1 MIENRNNN
9 CKRQVLWT
17 SWSVWPL
24 TTQSSSYSPSSCTR
38 CPSTVAITRWPR
50 DQVTKWPRDQ
60 ETKNLPPSLI
70 FPLRSNCFRFSCPCC
85 FRSST
90 YLWLAACKNIRK
102 RLESRWFCFE
112 SDAIQMFFG
121 HMLLWLLMRLCGLHH
136 WWRCF
141 LMFWLFTI
149 FGWFPWFFKVLSW
162 FLVGFRVFRVFSS
175 FFIVFKF
182 F

>member
-24 TTQSSSYSPSSCTR
+24 TTQSSSCSPSSCTR

-112 SDAIQMFFG
+112 SDATQMFLDTRY
-121 HMLLWLLMRLCGLHH
+121 HRALLM
-136 WWRCF
+136 
-141 LMFWLFTI
+141 WLFGLKALTMFLDI
-149 FGWFPWFFKVLSW
+149 TFFHNFFGSVSWFPEAFSWFFMFFSGLC
-162 FLVGFRVFRVFSS
+162 FFHVF
-175 FFIVFKF
+175 
-182 F
+182 